1 MGKSISRHLPGFE
14 FYFWPKYLPFLVVL
28 AKEVELPEFELLLLT
43 SRLLLLLL
51 LLPLMLLLL
60 LFMLP
65 PLLRLSSLAG
75 NEFDLCSSSR
85 TTTGTAVTNL

>member
-1 MGKSISRHLPGFE
+1 MEKSISRHLPGFE

-51 LLPLMLLLL
+51 PLMLLLL